1 MRSACSSAHEAKM
14 ELLTNRNV
22 AAVCVTGAAVS
33 LAASLLFQSP
43 AFSAL
48 SAAIFLLALLA
59 WKFGY
64 VLAPLLS
71 GATGAWLDMKGF
83 QLSPSHD
90 AVVQKSGNSYTA
102 SVFLGVTL
110 RQSSTDKS
118 DPQRAMLMEYFER
131 AISSVGYPVKICL
144 MVCPLGTAAIEDDI
158 KEKRSFAEERLSRL
172 PSPSSGD
179 ATRLKRQI
187 GAYDAMLSKITSGQ
201 RPMEVVAY
209 LMASAKG
216 ITKQEAVSLAASRA
230 GEIRAAFGN
239 ALDAEVRTLA
249 GAELLNCI
257 WWETSIP
264 HSQHA
269 LLGELGG

>member
-1 MRSACSSAHEAKM
+1 MHSACSSAHEAKM

-64 VLAPLLS
+64 VLVPLLS
-71 GATGAWLDMKGF
+71 GATGAWLDMGGF

-110 RQSSTDKS
+110 RQSSTDKP

-144 MVCPLGTAAIEDDI
+144 MVCPLDTAAIEDDI
-158 KEKRSFAEERLSRL
+158 KEKRSFAEERRSRL
-172 PSPSSGD
+172 PPPSSD

-187 GAYDAMLSKITSGQ
+187 EAYDAMLSKITSGQ

-216 ITKQEAVSLAASRA
+216 FTKQEAVSLAASRA

-249 GAELLNCI
+249 GAELLSCI

-269 LLGELGG
+269 LSGELGG